1 MRVFTIAQNTFREA
15 VRDKVL
21 YVLLFFAAVAIL
33 GSKALGWISIGQDIK
48 HRIMESGLARK
59 LIGERSPTLRA
70 DVMTEIELLVEND
83 ERLVPGTI
91 VIREEAPE
99 RVLVTARTYEFG
111 DLEVTL

>member
-1 MRVFTIAQNTFREA
+1 MSDHKYI
-15 VRDKVL
+15 D
-21 YVLLFFAAVAIL
+21 IL
-33 GSKALGWISIGQDIK
+33 VVDGAWQLDAGGQPRLTQDRHSIGQDIK

-83 ERLVPGTI
+83 ERLIPGTI
-91 VIREEAPE
+91 LIREESPE
-99 RVLVTARTYEFG
+99 RILVTAHTYEFG

>member
-1 MRVFTIAQNTFREA
+1 
-15 VRDKVL
+15 
-21 YVLLFFAAVAIL
+21 
-33 GSKALGWISIGQDIK
+33 
-48 HRIMESGLARK
+48 K

-83 ERLVPGTI
+83 ERLIPGTI
-91 VIREEAPE
+91 VISEEDIE

>member
-1 MRVFTIAQNTFREA
+1 MSEPITHEPKYI
-15 VRDKVL
+15 D
-21 YVLLFFAAVAIL
+21 LLVVNGAWLLDA
-33 GSKALGWISIGQDIK
+33 GGQPRYTQDRHSIGQDIK

-70 DVMTEIELLVEND
+70 DVMTEIELLVEDD

-91 VIREEAPE
+91 VIREEASD

>member
-1 MRVFTIAQNTFREA
+1 MSEPLNREPKYI
-15 VRDKVL
+15 D
-21 YVLLFFAAVAIL
+21 IL
-33 GSKALGWISIGQDIK
+33 VVNGAWQLDAGGQPRYTQDRHSIGQDIK

-83 ERLVPGTI
+83 ERLIPGTI
-91 VIREEAPE
+91 VISEEEIE

>member
-1 MRVFTIAQNTFREA
+1 MSEPQNPEPKYI
-15 VRDKVL
+15 D
-21 YVLLFFAAVAIL
+21 IL
-33 GSKALGWISIGQDIK
+33 VVNGAWQLDAGGQPRYTQDRHCIGQDIK

-83 ERLVPGTI
+83 ERLIPGTI
-91 VIREEAPE
+91 VISEEDIE
-99 RVLVTARTYEFG
+99 RVLVTARIYEFG

>member
-1 MRVFTIAQNTFREA
+1 MSDPKYI
-15 VRDKVL
+15 D
-21 YVLLFFAAVAIL
+21 IL
-33 GSKALGWISIGQDIK
+33 VVDGAWQLDAGGQPRLTQDRHSIGQDIK

-83 ERLVPGTI
+83 LCLIPGTI
-91 VIREEAPE
+91 LIREESPE
-99 RVLVTARTYEFG
+99 RILVTARTYEFG

>member
-1 MRVFTIAQNTFREA
+1 MDDDQMSEPKYI
-15 VRDKVL
+15 D
-21 YVLLFFAAVAIL
+21 IL
-33 GSKALGWISIGQDIK
+33 VVNGAWQLDAGGQPRTTQDRHSIGQDIK

-83 ERLVPGTI
+83 VRLIPGTI
-91 VIREEAPE
+91 FINEEAPE
-99 RVLVTARTYEFG
+99 RILVTAHTYEFG

>member
-1 MRVFTIAQNTFREA
+1 MMSEPLNREPKYI
-15 VRDKVL
+15 D
-21 YVLLFFAAVAIL
+21 IL
-33 GSKALGWISIGQDIK
+33 VINGAWQLDAGGQPRYTQDRHSIGQDIK

-83 ERLVPGTI
+83 ERLIPGTI
-91 VIREEAPE
+91 VISEEDIE

>member
-1 MRVFTIAQNTFREA
+1 MTEPMTQEPKYI
-15 VRDKVL
+15 D
-21 YVLLFFAAVAIL
+21 IL
-33 GSKALGWISIGQDIK
+33 VIDGAWQLDAGGQPCMTQDRHSIGQDIK

-83 ERLVPGTI
+83 ERLIPGTI
-91 VIREEAPE
+91 VISEEAPD
-99 RVLVTARTYEFG
+99 RILVTARTYEFG

>member
-1 MRVFTIAQNTFREA
+1 MSEPLNREPKYI
-15 VRDKVL
+15 D
-21 YVLLFFAAVAIL
+21 IL
-33 GSKALGWISIGQDIK
+33 VVNGAWQLDAGGQPRYTQDRHSIGQDIK

-99 RVLVTARTYEFG
+99 RVLVTASTYEFG

>member
-1 MRVFTIAQNTFREA
+1 MTDPKYI
-15 VRDKVL
+15 D
-21 YVLLFFAAVAIL
+21 IL
-33 GSKALGWISIGQDIK
+33 VVDGAWQLDAGGQPRLTQDRHSIGQDIK

-83 ERLVPGTI
+83 VRLMPGTI
-91 VIREEAPE
+91 LISEELPE
-99 RVLVTARTYEFG
+99 RILVTARTYEFG

>member
-1 MRVFTIAQNTFREA
+1 MSYPIIHEPKYI
-15 VRDKVL
+15 D
-21 YVLLFFAAVAIL
+21 LLVVNGAWQLDA
-33 GSKALGWISIGQDIK
+33 GGQPRYTQDRHSIGQDIK

-70 DVMTEIELLVEND
+70 DVMTEIELLVEDD

-91 VIREEAPE
+91 VIREEAPD

-111 DLEVTL
+111 SLEVTL

>member
-1 MRVFTIAQNTFREA
+1 MSEPITHEPKYI
-15 VRDKVL
+15 D
-21 YVLLFFAAVAIL
+21 LLVVNGAWLLDA
-33 GSKALGWISIGQDIK
+33 GGQPRYTQDRHSIGQDIK

-70 DVMTEIELLVEND
+70 DVMTEIELLVEDD

-91 VIREEAPE
+91 VIREEAAD

-111 DLEVTL
+111 SLEVTL

>member
-1 MRVFTIAQNTFREA
+1 MMSEPLNREPKYI
-15 VRDKVL
+15 D
-21 YVLLFFAAVAIL
+21 IL
-33 GSKALGWISIGQDIK
+33 VINGAWQLDAGGQPRYTQDRHSIGQDIK

-83 ERLVPGTI
+83 ERLIPGTI
-91 VIREEAPE
+91 VISEEDIE

-111 DLEVTL
+111 NLEVTL